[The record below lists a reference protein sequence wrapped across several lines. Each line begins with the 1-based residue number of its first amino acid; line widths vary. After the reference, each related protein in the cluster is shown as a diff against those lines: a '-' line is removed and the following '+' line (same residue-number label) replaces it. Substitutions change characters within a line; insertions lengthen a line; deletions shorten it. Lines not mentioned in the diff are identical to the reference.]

1 MSKPPRPSPRQ
12 EALHAIL
19 ESSDALSDSTISD
32 NVWEKLVSIAWD
44 NRSHVGDRRE
54 IQRQIRSTL
63 LEASREGGDGD
74 AAD

>member
-12 EALHAIL
+12 EALYAIL
-19 ESSDALSDSTISD
+19 ESSAESSDSTISD
-32 NVWEKLVSIAWD
+32 SVWEKLVSIAWD

-54 IQRQIRSTL
+54 IQRQIRATL

-74 AAD
+74 ATD